1 MKGFQCIIKG
11 FFGYRVYK
19 DIKGVQYSIQGIYTR
34 VYRVYKSIQGI
45 QGVQGIQG
53 AHTRVY
59 RVYKHIQGVL
69 EYTGCTRGGCTL
81 PISRQHMEACMIL
94 TQH

>member
-1 MKGFQCIIKG
+1 
-11 FFGYRVYK
+11 
-19 DIKGVQYSIQGIYTR
+19 
-34 VYRVYKSIQGI
+34 VYKSIKGI

-69 EYTGCTRGGCTL
+69 EYTGCTRGGCAL
-81 PISRQHMEACMIL
+81 PISRQYMEAYMIL
-94 TQH
+94 TQHALTQTKLIDGIKAI